1 MFLFYIIMH
10 LQSTMQHAGVL
21 WVYDL
26 LKQSCEETK
35 LCTVL
40 QKIKSTTIVVLYDAH
55 LKFNIIS

>member
-1 MFLFYIIMH
+1 MFLFSIIMH

-35 LCTVL
+35 QCTPEN
-40 QKIKSTTIVVLYDAH
+40 QIYNNSGVV
-55 LKFNIIS
+55 